1 MTAEQGSTAA
11 LELVLEE
18 EFNRLYE
25 RLQREEKKGG
35 EILWGGFFRRLY
47 AFSVDLLVLS
57 ILSFA
62 LFYFVYTG
70 YSVGLAAH
78 QQTFSGESLDGFL
91 FLCLVGWL
99 SLVTG
104 YFVLLHGM
112 AGQTLGKWLLGLRI
126 VGANQAPIT
135 YRQALVRWAGSWVSA
150 LMGAGMLWILFHPQK
165 RGWHDLIA
173 GTWVIREKKLR

>member
-1 MTAEQGSTAA
+1 MTAEQRSTAA
-11 LELVLEE
+11 WELVLEE

-25 RLQREEKKGG
+25 RLQKEEEKGA
-35 EILWGGFFRRLY
+35 EILWGGFFRRLC

-62 LFYFVYTG
+62 LFYFVYAG

-78 QQTFSGESLDGFL
+78 RQTLSGESLDVFL

-126 VGANQAPIT
+126 VGADQAPIT
-135 YRQALVRWAGSWVSA
+135 YRQAWLRWAGSWVSA
-150 LMGAGMLWILFHPQK
+150 LMGAGLLWILFHPQK

-173 GTWVIREKKLR
+173 GTWVIREKKPR

>member
-78 QQTFSGESLDGFL
+78 QQTFSGESLDVFL

-99 SLVTG
+99 CLVTG

-112 AGQTLGKWLLGLRI
+112 AGQTIGKWLLGLRI
-126 VGANQAPIT
+126 VGADQAPIT
-135 YRQALVRWAGSWVSA
+135 YRQAWLRWAGSWVSM

-173 GTWVIREKKLR
+173 GTWVIQEKKLR